1 MKKATLI
8 FVWIGKYLPSFAIE
22 SLLFA
27 KQNNSSRDVLICLS
41 RKPSSIICKR
51 LEKEGIKVFIVDNE
65 KNKPHLG
72 INIKKFFSNDF
83 WINTSLRFFYLDY
96 LIKHL
101 KINKFFHAELDN
113 AIFKLDG
120 LEKKLDQFGDG
131 LFVPRDAK
139 DRAIASLLYCNRTRS
154 LSELTLLY
162 SKTKPPKNDMDALG
176 IYSRDYP
183 KYFFSL
189 PTESYVKN
197 KQYWN
202 LIDPKNCDGLFDAA
216 AIGQYMLGVDPIH
229 RKGKPSY
236 NLFVNENSKI
246 NWNRVIFA
254 TDEQKIFL
262 NITNKISDNYQLYNL
277 HIHSKN
283 WKAFKSL
290 LTNGNILKK
299 LNKGEK
305 SIISGRIFIY
315 FGWVYAALI
324 LIKKFVK
331 KSL

>member
-1 MKKATLI
+1 
-8 FVWIGKYLPSFAIE
+8 
-22 SLLFA
+22 
-27 KQNNSSRDVLICLS
+27 
-41 RKPSSIICKR
+41 
-51 LEKEGIKVFIVDNE
+51 
-65 KNKPHLG
+65 
-72 INIKKFFSNDF
+72 
-83 WINTSLRFFYLDY
+83 
-96 LIKHL
+96 
-101 KINKFFHAELDN
+101 
-113 AIFKLDG
+113 
-120 LEKKLDQFGDG
+120 
-131 LFVPRDAK
+131 
-139 DRAIASLLYCNRTRS
+139 
-154 LSELTLLY
+154 
-162 SKTKPPKNDMDALG
+162 MDALA
-176 IYSRDYP
+176 IYSCDYP
-183 KYFFSL
+183 EHFFSL
-189 PTESYVKN
+189 PTESYLMN
-197 KQYWN
+197 KKYWN

-299 LNKGEK
+299 LNKGKK

-315 FGWVYAALI
+315 FGWVYVALI

-331 KSL
+331 KLL

>member
-1 MKKATLI
+1 M
-8 FVWIGKYLPSFAIE
+8 E

-27 KQNNSSRDVLICLS
+27 KQNNLSRDVMVCLS
-41 RKPSSIICKR
+41 RKPSSTICQR
-51 LEKEGIKVFIVDNE
+51 LEKKGIKVFIIENE
-65 KNKPHLG
+65 KNKLHLD
-72 INIKKFFSNDF
+72 INIKKFFSSDF

-113 AIFKLDG
+113 AVFKLDG

-131 LFVPRDAK
+131 LFVPQDAK
-139 DRAIASLLYCNRTRS
+139 DRAIASLFYCNRNQS

-183 KYFFSL
+183 EHFFAL
-189 PTESYVKN
+189 PTESYFKN
-197 KQYWN
+197 NQYWN
-202 LIDPKNCDGLFDAA
+202 LIDPKNCDGIFDAA

-236 NLFVNENSKI
+236 NLFINENSKI
-246 NWNRVIFA
+246 NWNQVIFSI
-254 TDEQKIFL
+254 DEKKIFL
-262 NITNKISDNYQLYNL
+262 NITGKISENYQLYNL

-283 WKAFKSL
+283 WKAFRSL
-290 LTNGNILKK
+290 LTNGNILKRLK
-299 LNKGEK
+299 KGKK
-305 SIISGRIFIY
+305 SVISGRIFIY
-315 FGWVYAALI
+315 FGWVYTAFI
-324 LIKKFVK
+324 LIKKFIK
-331 KSL
+331 KLL